1 MQHAIGSQHAP
12 HRHSHNGR
20 SAVRSAQRTPRPS
33 QVQATASPASAQVAG
48 TAQSHTTVAQRA
60 GRIATSRGVREVAI
74 VGVAVYLY
82 FFVRG
87 LMHGQEHRAFEH
99 ARWLVDFEQ
108 RLGFFWEPNIQE
120 WALRYDWLGTA
131 ANWVYI
137 WAHWPV
143 IVGTLVWLLVRHRE
157 QYPIFRNGI
166 LISGGI
172 GLVCFMVWPMAPPR
186 FLGDLGFIDTVSLHS
201 NAYRVL
207 QPPSLTNQYAAMP
220 SLHCG
225 WDLLMGIALVSQARL
240 RIVRIIGILL
250 PLLMISATVL
260 TANHYILDGIVGMA
274 LATFG
279 LVVARFPNSV
289 SIRPRAKH
297 TKHARAESGVP
308 ALQA

>member
-1 MQHAIGSQHAP
+1 MQHAIGSHHAP
-12 HRHSHNGR
+12 HRHSRHGR
-20 SAVRSAQRTPRPS
+20 AVARTGRGTVRPNRTQTTIQPR
-33 QVQATASPASAQVAG
+33 TQVARSEQAHP
-48 TAQSHTTVAQRA
+48 TLAQRA

-108 RLGFFWEPNIQE
+108 RLGFFWEPRIQE
-120 WALRYDWLGTA
+120 WALSYDWLGTA

-143 IVGTLVWLLVRHRE
+143 IVATLTWLLVRHRD
-157 QYPIFRNGI
+157 QYPIYRNAM

-186 FLGDLGFIDTVSLHS
+186 FLGDLGFIDTVTLHS

-225 WDLLMGIALVSQARL
+225 WDLLMGIAIVSQAQL
-240 RIVRIIGILL
+240 KVVRFIGIIL

-260 TANHYILDGIVGMA
+260 TANHYISDGLVGMS

-279 LVVARFPNSV
+279 LVAARYLDGFSL
-289 SIRPRAKH
+289 RPRAKNPEQ
-297 TKHARAESGVP
+297 ARTDSGVP
-308 ALQA
+308 AYQS